1 MGAGKRLVRFGS
13 GSVLGAGIGA
23 AAAILFAPQSGDEM
37 TGRFLDRIRQ
47 ARLAGA
53 EAKAAKEDE
62 LIRKFRAGVND
73 PGALQKEE
81 TKARLEAAEAV
92 NAVAA
97 AGLGLNAPGALAAQE
112 AALRAAAPAAPDPAP
127 AVPPLPA
134 DVRAPEVVAVP
145 EMAAGGPAFPED
157 TGGRDSAR

>member
-1 MGAGKRLVRFGS
+1 MGAGKRLMRFGS

-37 TGRFLDRIRQ
+37 TGRFWDRIRQ

-73 PGALQKEE
+73 PVALQEEE
-81 TKARLEAAEAV
+81 TKSRLEAAEAM

-112 AALRAAAPAAPDPAP
+112 AALRAAAPAGPDPSF
-127 AVPPLPA
+127 AVATQPA
-134 DVRAPEVVAVP
+134 DIRAAQAFGEPGIAP
-145 EMAAGGPAFPED
+145 GGPAFADNTE
-157 TGGRDSAR
+157 GRDTPA